1 VLVNIPDNLVAEAYI
16 GMSIAPWEFPFHE
29 ILGAAAQLSR
39 RSITFSGVF
48 QLKQV
53 FYDSWAAALKSGSKH
68 PWRLW
73 GATYTGF
80 FRALEIGKQDKT
92 VQILRRAAI
101 GGFRS
106 HHRSPDLELKVEIG
120 LLTNDNWQTLMS
132 SIDAIG
138 DASDYSTRVA
148 TYDRLLKESGDPAL
162 ALLMSS
168 QIMDFGKHGKGM
180 VGQVLKRTVTFMQAW
195 ATDLDTMSQTAMG
208 GAVTGKA
215 KKDLKKQF
223 QKTMVQFMILAIA
236 YTLLASLDPD
246 YDELDDATK
255 ARNFYVPFSKKTTG
269 AHVLIPLN
277 NNAAFF
283 FKVTPEMLINYA
295 RKFGTE
301 EHIDTTRAV
310 NAWLKA
316 MVDSVLGPTPIPT
329 GIKPSLEIFFDRNT
343 FTGGTIVPRS
353 LKDLDSEE
361 QYTAATSELAKLLGE
376 YTGISPVKTDHFI
389 RGTFGTAGALAQ
401 WFSNAIFSEGRVA
414 SELKQNPILS
424 SFVAPDV
431 LKLNEQLYYD
441 LKERT
446 TKAYETWEDLMKNEK
461 FEKADAWYEK
471 NEKLIEAHNYIVS
484 AETQLKELNKE
495 IRRLGRTSDRE
506 MSPQEKRDE
515 INEYTRDKQ
524 LLLEGIFEI
533 RRDAGL

>member
-1 VLVNIPDNLVAEAYI
+1 
-16 GMSIAPWEFPFHE
+16 
-29 ILGAAAQLSR
+29 
-39 RSITFSGVF
+39 
-48 QLKQV
+48 
-53 FYDSWAAALKSGSKH
+53 
-68 PWRLW
+68 
-73 GATYTGF
+73 
-80 FRALEIGKQDKT
+80 
-92 VQILRRAAI
+92 
-101 GGFRS
+101 
-106 HHRSPDLELKVEIG
+106 
-120 LLTNDNWQTLMS
+120 
-132 SIDAIG
+132 
-138 DASDYSTRVA
+138 
-148 TYDRLLKESGDPAL
+148 
-162 ALLMSS
+162 
-168 QIMDFGKHGKGM
+168 
-180 VGQVLKRTVTFMQAW
+180 MQAW

-208 GAVTGKA
+208 GAITGKA
-215 KKDLKKQF
+215 KKDLRKQF
-223 QKTMVQFMILAIA
+223 QKTMLNFMILAIA

-255 ARNFYVPFSKKTTG
+255 ARNFYVPFSKKATG
-269 AHVLIPLN
+269 AHVLVPLN

-283 FKVTPEMLINYA
+283 FKVTPEMIMNYA

-310 NAWLKA
+310 NAWFSA

-329 GIKPSLEIFFDRNT
+329 GIKPSLEIFLDRNT
-343 FTGGTIVPRS
+343 FTGGTIVPKS
-353 LKDLDSEE
+353 LKDLDSAE

-389 RGTFGTAGALAQ
+389 RGTFGTMGALAQ

-414 SELKQNPILS
+414 SELKQNPIVS

-471 NEKLIEAHNYIVS
+471 NEKLIEAHAYVTSI
-484 AETQLKELNKE
+484 ETELKELNKE

-506 MSPQEKRDE
+506 MSPEEKRKE
-515 INEYTRDKQ
+515 INEFTKNKQ
-524 LLLEGIFEI
+524 DLLDGIFEV
-533 RRDAGL
+533 RKDAGL